1 MLGKASEMEQ
11 KTAVDVLHYIQEE
24 LSKNET
30 NFQDFLV
37 FEFGQRD
44 YHKNQQHRGHTCYL
58 L

>member
-1 MLGKASEMEQ
+1 MEQ

-24 LSKNET
+24 FYQKMKRTSRILVN
-30 NFQDFLV
+30 DFLV